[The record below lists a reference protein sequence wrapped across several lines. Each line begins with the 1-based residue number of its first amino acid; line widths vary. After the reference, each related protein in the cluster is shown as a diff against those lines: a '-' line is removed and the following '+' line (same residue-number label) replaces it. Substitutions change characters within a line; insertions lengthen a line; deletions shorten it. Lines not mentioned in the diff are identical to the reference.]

1 MKENL
6 KIFKFTSTEKC
17 SDDFLFLFHQPKI
30 GCGFFFESS
39 SISRNASRGVGEVNY
54 EGFQS
59 TKLIYQ
65 SKLEN
70 K

>member
-1 MKENL
+1 MEKQ
-6 KIFKFTSTEKC
+6 KIRYLQ
-17 SDDFLFLFHQPKI
+17 DFICKVVSIKKNQIFATLLAPRWILLVEMHQ
-30 GCGFFFESS
+30 
-39 SISRNASRGVGEVNY
+39 GEVNY